1 MAMLPGLRPLRESLD
16 TSHAATLNGGYDLFV
31 QDDRQHAEA
40 RTYYMAK
47 WMKLAA
53 GTYTLKFWV
62 DDTGTLSIDK
72 VLLFSM
78 TIANTVQSQ
87 DFTIAANNTY
97 RWDLTYTEAPNDT
110 PAYIAYAL
118 FKGNE
123 LVEVS
128 RANDWIG
135 DIVPIPDSALGPKPP
150 YNEDVRLSYPIF
162 LAPPDY
168 STSIIERLE
177 WNTDVMQSE
186 SGAEQR
192 RRLRHFPRRTIE
204 AAFLAHG
211 DRRGYIDAYING
223 VGSSTGL
230 VPLWWDRSTVTSKS
244 VAGSIDLFA
253 DISMRDFNVDDVVI
267 IRHSDQLFDYE
278 LNIVASIAGE
288 HIVLAYG
295 LQKDVTRGSTVTPVR
310 VARMLDMPTGSN
322 LTDRVRQYS
331 IRFSTLEAAAVDEV
345 WNLPVYART
354 NLCILTRVPNFKETM
369 SLGFERMNFG
379 WDNEIGNIYNRDPGG
394 QAFTNLQLGFH
405 VHGREDMLKFKQ
417 TLYKLAGRWREIHI
431 PSQQDDIVL
440 SRDIDAA
447 SGALIA
453 YRFGYQQYSVANQ
466 NVRRDILI
474 ETYDGQLYP
483 NTIISARVVGDE
495 EWLTLSETVPA
506 IPKEMVR
513 RISYMSRARLDID
526 TIEISRLTDSDGVS
540 QIPLTFRTMS
550 ERRAAPPIIF
560 Q

>member
-1 MAMLPGLRPLRESLD
+1 MAMLPGLRPLRETFAPERAGSV
-16 TSHAATLNGGYDLFV
+16 NGGYDIYV
-31 QDDRQHAEA
+31 QDERDHAEA

-53 GTYTLKFWV
+53 GAYTLKFWV
-62 DDTGTLSIDK
+62 DDSGTLSIDK
-72 VLLFSM
+72 VLRFSM
-78 TIANTVQSQ
+78 TIAGAVQSQ
-87 DFTIAANNTY
+87 NFSIAANDVY
-97 RWDLTYTEAPNDT
+97 RWDLTYTELPNDSPSFIT
-110 PAYIAYAL
+110 YAL
-118 FKGNE
+118 FKGDE
-123 LVEVS
+123 LIEVS
-128 RANDWIG
+128 RADGWVG

-150 YNEDVRLSYPIF
+150 YNSDERLSYPVF

-177 WNTDVMQSE
+177 WNTDVMSSE

-192 RRLRHFPRRTIE
+192 RRLRHFPRRSIE

-223 VGSSTGL
+223 VGSSNGL

-253 DISMRDFNVDDVVI
+253 DISLRDFNPNDVVI

-295 LQKDVTRGSTVTPVR
+295 LQKDVLRGSSVTPVR
-310 VARMLDMPTGSN
+310 VARLLDMPTGSN
-322 LTDRVRQYS
+322 ITDHVRQYS
-331 IRFSTLEAAAVDEV
+331 IRFSTVEAAAVDEV
-345 WNLPVYART
+345 WNLPVYSRT
-354 NLCILTRVPNFKETM
+354 NLCILTRVPNFKEAM

-379 WDNEIGNIYNRDPGG
+379 WDNEIGNIYNRDPGA
-394 QAFTNLQLGFH
+394 QAFTNLQMSFH
-405 VHGREDMLKFKQ
+405 VYGREDMLKFKQ

-440 SRDIDAA
+440 SRNIDSAA
-447 SGALIA
+447 GALIA
-453 YRFGYQQYSVANQ
+453 HRFGYQQYAVANQ

-474 ETYDGQLYP
+474 ETFDGQLYP

-526 TIEISRLTDSDGVS
+526 TIEINRLTDSDGVS

-550 ERRAAPPIIF
+550 ERRSAPPINF